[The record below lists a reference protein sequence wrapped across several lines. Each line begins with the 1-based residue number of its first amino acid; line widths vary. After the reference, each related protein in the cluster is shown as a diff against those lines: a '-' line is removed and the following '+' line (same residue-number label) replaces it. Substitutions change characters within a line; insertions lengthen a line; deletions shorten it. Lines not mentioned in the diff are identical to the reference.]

1 MLLSLLQVKFV
12 VEVMLSVR
20 KVLDCPLVFF
30 SIFVLFG
37 QFVILY
43 LLSSLSIDIVDL
55 VRSESLEV
63 IWDESM
69 RGQLR
74 FGCLEVFS
82 HDVAHVSSG
91 NLKSVLLLLVI
102 FPGILSVLFLL
113 GESLVIFL
121 HLL

>member
-1 MLLSLLQVKFV
+1 M
-12 VEVMLSVR
+12 SVR

-30 SIFVLFG
+30 SIFILSS
-37 QFVILY
+37 QFVILG
-43 LLSSLSIDIVDL
+43 LLNSSIIDCLDL

-63 IWDESM
+63 IWHESM
-69 RGQLR
+69 WSQLR

-91 NLKSVLLLLVI
+91 NLKSVLVLLVI